1 MDSNGG
7 AGVVP
12 APAAIVALFAPTVVS
27 LLVCCAFIL
36 PVEHVIIAYSLEPFV
51 GILHAT
57 KFVLAESFHGC
68 FQLGYTVIFGS
79 YASFFFVRTGS

>member
-1 MDSNGG
+1 MESNGG

-36 PVEHVIIAYSLEPFV
+36 PLELVARVLIVCDLGFWAFCILSLFTSFIDCKLINGTV
-51 GILHAT
+51 RSCK
-57 KFVLAESFHGC
+57 KFVS
-68 FQLGYTVIFGS
+68 
-79 YASFFFVRTGS
+79 